1 MGFEH
6 KKAHGYCRGEFR
18 EDFFSALVVRS
29 VLVTPAQL
37 VQEFAE
43 PGRQVGTLGPQVLL
57 QPFSHR
63 IADRPAG
70 LVVHLLDVI
79 GIEAKHDGFRR
90 VFRILLISL
99 KRRMPNS
106 AGQDWFPSNLWVHGL
121 WVKFA

>member
-1 MGFEH
+1 LRDKIGR
-6 KKAHGYCRGEFR
+6 KAHRLANVK
-18 EDFFSALVVRS
+18 SASLVPSAV
-29 VLVTPAQL
+29 VLPAQL
-37 VQEFAE
+37 VEELAQ
-43 PGRQVGTLGPQVLL
+43 PGGQVGTLGPQILL
-57 QPFSHR
+57 QPFAHSV
-63 IADRPAG
+63 ADRPAG